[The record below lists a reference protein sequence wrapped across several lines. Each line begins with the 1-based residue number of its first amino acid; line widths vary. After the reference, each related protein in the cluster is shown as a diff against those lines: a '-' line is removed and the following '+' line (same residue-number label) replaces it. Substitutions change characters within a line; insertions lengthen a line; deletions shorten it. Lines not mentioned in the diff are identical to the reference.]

1 MSIIIQL
8 NPSPLMYFK
17 KLFSYSL
24 LFFLGQSAFSQNL
37 PLNFKVLNE
46 YLRREQVKGS
56 LNNDFS
62 FNVRPI
68 YPEKAFPE
76 FNDSFL
82 IDSLDGYSQIIKPL
96 KNKNEKIEVSPL
108 PLQLISVYN
117 STSPA
122 GWANGE
128 LIPAKGIQTLISAG
142 AHVKVG
148 KLSIQLYPQFHYA
161 QNSPFEEYPTDAP
174 EEYFRYLRRSVYY
187 IDNPVRFGTSSISNF
202 SFGNSHVML
211 NLGGVSFGVSS
222 ENIWSGPG
230 QFNSLVISDNA
241 PGFNHFRI
249 QSTHPLKTFLGSFE
263 GNYWIGELKG
273 SGLPHFSDATYTTLL
288 DGEKEDDWRY
298 FTGITFSYS
307 PKWTPGFSLGFT
319 RGFQIYRG
327 DMENNFKAFFP
338 LFAPLQKENEGLI
351 ESRDLRQDQNVSVFS
366 RWSIPNA
373 KTEIYFEYSRNDH
386 PFNFRD
392 LLLNIEHSRAYQIGF
407 SKYIKLPNKYSL
419 GIQGEITQTQASINN
434 IIRWPN
440 YLGSS
445 NSGLGSYDNFQVR
458 HGWTNKGQVL
468 GSNTGIS
475 GNSQLIKV
483 GIYSGI
489 NEISIIAE
497 RLERHPNFYQL
508 SNTAS
513 LNVNKWVS
521 NSIFLNYTNTFNNL
535 MLKSSLGFNEDFNR
549 NFFSKKSKIDDIK
562 TNLKSFILN
571 LNIQLIYH
579 L

>member
-1 MSIIIQL
+1 MNS
-8 NPSPLMYFK
+8 K
-17 KLFSYSL
+17 KYITCF
-24 LFFLGQSAFSQNL
+24 LFFITILPVTSQNL

-46 YLRREQVKGS
+46 YLRREQVKGKLS
-56 LNNDFS
+56 NDFS

-76 FNDSFL
+76 FKDSFL
-82 IDSLDGYSQIIKPL
+82 IDSLDGYSPIIKPL
-96 KNKNEKIEVSPL
+96 KNKGEKIEVSPL
-108 PLQLISVYN
+108 PLQLISGYN
-117 STSPA
+117 SKYPA
-122 GWANGE
+122 GWTSGE
-128 LIPAKGIQTLISAG
+128 LIPAKGIQTLFSAG
-142 AHVKVG
+142 ALVKIG
-148 KLSIQLYPQFHYA
+148 KLSIQLYPQFHYS
-161 QNSPFEEYPTDAP
+161 QNLPFEEYPENAP
-174 EEYFRYLRRSVYY
+174 EDYFRYLRRSVFY
-187 IDNPVRFGTSSISNF
+187 IDNPVRFGTSAISNF
-202 SFGNSHVML
+202 SLGNSHFML
-211 NLGGVSFGVSS
+211 NLGGVALGISS

-230 QFNSLVISDNA
+230 QFNSLIMSDNA

-249 QSTHPLKTFLGSFE
+249 QSSHPLKTFLGSFE

-273 SGLPHFSDATYTTLL
+273 SGLPHFSDGTYTTLL
-288 DGEKEDDWRY
+288 GGEKEDDWRY

-327 DMENNFKAFFP
+327 DMESNFKAFFP

-351 ESRDLRQDQNVSVFS
+351 ESRDLRQDQNVSIFS
-366 RWSIPNA
+366 RWSIPKA
-373 KTEIYFEYSRNDH
+373 KAEIYFEFSRNDH

-407 SKYIKLPNKYSL
+407 SKYLELSKNYFL

-434 IIRWPN
+434 IIRWPD

-458 HGWTNKGQVL
+458 HGWTNNGQVL

-489 NEISIIAE
+489 KEISLNVE
-497 RLERHPNFYQL
+497 RLERHPNFYQIT
-508 SNTAS
+508 NTAG

-521 NSIFLNYTNTFNNL
+521 NSIFLNYSNIFNNL
-535 MLKSSLGFNEDFNR
+535 MLKSDLGFNKDFNR
-549 NFFSKKSKIDDIK
+549 NFFNNKSKIEDIK
-562 TNLKSFILN
+562 TNSISTNLN
-571 LNIQLIYH
+571 INIQLIYF